1 MERFEFFMTIAGVAV
16 AIGITEIVG
25 GWGRLL
31 RSDTSIEVDWLHL
44 GWCLILVVYPLQY
57 WIGMWSYREIEFTS
71 IGQVMMLVFPTLLVV
86 LAQYAITPVHNSAG
100 TLVLRDYYLAKR
112 RFVFLPF
119 AAFVIMSYLADV
131 AIVGFSAAS
140 FDLGN
145 GLVLLILLPLV
156 VSLALFRAV
165 WLHAIGLGLI
175 AAALVTFAAGSIDVI
190 EARFVG

>member
-31 RSDTSIEVDWLHL
+31 RSDTSLEVDWLHL
-44 GWCLILVVYPLQY
+44 GWCLILIVWPLQY

-71 IGQVMMLVFPTLLVV
+71 IAQVMMLVFPTLLVV
-86 LAQYAITPVHNSAG
+86 LAQYAITPVQNISG
-100 TLVLRDYYLAKR
+100 RLVLRDYYLAKR

-119 AAFVIMSYLADV
+119 AAFLVMSYLADV

-140 FDLGN
+140 FDFAT
-145 GLVLLILLPLV
+145 GLMLLIVLPLI
-156 VSLALFRAV
+156 VSLALFRSV
-165 WLHAIGLGLI
+165 WLHSIGLVFI
-175 AAALVTFAAGSIDVI
+175 AAALATFSIGSIDII
-190 EARFVG
+190 EARFVE